1 MRQSRPSIIC
11 AVIASVLAV
20 PAAAQNPQC
29 DALAFPSARPACNT
43 AVDAIRAFHPVAGMI
58 VGGGNPVIGTSG
70 SLGGIGHLTITA
82 RVNAI
87 KASLPNPDSASQ
99 SQVPSSFHG
108 AIPAPIVEAAL
119 GLLRGRGGFLSVD
132 ALGSAVLLPT
142 SGVSGLSVDSN
153 AAHIGGAALGIGYGA
168 RVGILG
174 GTFPIPALSVSWM
187 HRTLPRIQY
196 GNVSQSTFGTG
207 DQFQF
212 DMDLSRQLSR
222 GRELEVRARGSRR
235 RSRRRSLLLQ
245 RDEHQFPRQPAEP
258 GERADRRHQ
267 PEQHARGGVPERWT
281 EPRRPQAR
289 RRARIPDGEGP
300 ALHDELF
307 QLRPQGGPCLRR
319 HRAPLRLLTGLPKG
333 RRWGAPSTSHCEVG
347 GASRRIPSSARSS
360 SGATRPSAQGFT
372 PNTAGRTRKSWR
384 WRTPATGR
392 AVRRW
397 W

>member
-1 MRQSRPSIIC
+1 MRQSRPPIIC

-20 PAAAQNPQC
+20 PPAAPHPQGA
-29 DALAFPSARPACNT
+29 ALAFPGARPACNT
-43 AVDAIRAFHPVAGMI
+43 AVDAIRAFHPLAGMI
-58 VGGGNPVIGTSG
+58 VSGGNPVLGTAG
-70 SLGGIGHLTITA
+70 SLGGIGRLTVTA

-119 GLLRGRGGFLSVD
+119 GLVRGRGGFLSVD

-212 DMDLSRQLSR
+212 DMDLKADNYRVVASWKFVLVDLAAGLGVDHYSSSATSISFHDNPLSPATVR
-222 GRELEVRARGSRR
+222 TVVINPSSTREVAFVDGGL
-235 RSRRRSLLLQ
+235 SLAALKLV
-245 RDEHQFPRQPAEP
+245 
-258 GERADRRHQ
+258 GELGYQTGKD
-267 PEQHARGGVPERWT
+267 QHFTTNFSNFDPKAGHVFGGV
-281 EPRRPQAR
+281 
-289 RRARIPDGEGP
+289 G
-300 ALHDELF
+300 
-307 QLRPQGGPCLRR
+307 LRF
-319 HRAPLRLLTGLPKG
+319 
-333 RRWGAPSTSHCEVG
+333 
-347 GASRRIPSSARSS
+347 
-360 SGATRPSAQGFT
+360 GF
-372 PNTAGRTRKSWR
+372 
-384 WRTPATGR
+384 
-392 AVRRW
+392 
-397 W
+397 

>member
-43 AVDAIRAFHPVAGMI
+43 AVDAIRAFHPLAGMI
-58 VGGGNPVIGTSG
+58 VSGGNPVLGTAG
-70 SLGGIGHLTITA
+70 SLGGIGHLTVTA

-108 AIPAPIVEAAL
+108 AIPAPVVEGAL

-196 GNVSQSTFGTG
+196 GNLGPAFGTG
-207 DQFQF
+207 DQFEF
-212 DMDLSRQLSR
+212 SMDLKADNYRAVASWKFVLVDLAAGLGVDHYSSSATSISFHDNPLSPGNVR
-222 GRELEVRARGSRR
+222 TVVINPSSTREVAFVNGGL
-235 RSRRRSLLLQ
+235 SLAALKLV
-245 RDEHQFPRQPAEP
+245 AEL
-258 GERADRRHQ
+258 GFQTGKD
-267 PEQHARGGVPERWT
+267 QHFTTNFSNFDPKAGHVFGGV
-281 EPRRPQAR
+281 
-289 RRARIPDGEGP
+289 G
-300 ALHDELF
+300 
-307 QLRPQGGPCLRR
+307 LRF
-319 HRAPLRLLTGLPKG
+319 
-333 RRWGAPSTSHCEVG
+333 
-347 GASRRIPSSARSS
+347 
-360 SGATRPSAQGFT
+360 GF
-372 PNTAGRTRKSWR
+372 
-384 WRTPATGR
+384 
-392 AVRRW
+392 
-397 W
+397 